1 MIKARLEL
9 RPGWDQYDLH
19 IFEKRRDELFVAKP
33 VGIEM
38 VKIVR
43 PRSGILPDLV
53 PFLRIDGI
61 HANELLP
68 ALADALALHGFKPP
82 TDEDEL
88 KSVLKAT
95 QFHLEDMRKLVSKLT
110 KPCLHLKEKE

>member
-19 IFEKRRDELFVAKP
+19 IYEKRQNSLFVAKP
-33 VGIEM
+33 VKIEM
-38 VKIVR
+38 VKIAR
-43 PRSGILPDLV
+43 KNDGMLPDLV
-53 PFLRIDGI
+53 PFLRVDGI

-68 ALADALALHGFKPP
+68 ALVEALVSHSFLRPP
-82 TDEDEL
+82 TDEEEL

-95 QFHLEDMRKLVSKLT
+95 QFHLGDMRKLVFRK
-110 KPCLHLKEKE
+110 KK